1 MLKQIIQIA
10 NYFTEITKVWNNL
23 NLLHSITYLM
33 EVYVLPGSSKSL
45 ELPFS
50 LLVTPKM
57 FGTFNMPKK
66 VPNQHI

>member
-1 MLKQIIQIA
+1 M
-10 NYFTEITKVWNNL
+10 
-23 NLLHSITYLM
+23 
-33 EVYVLPGSSKSL
+33 LPGSFKSL

-57 FGTFNMPKK
+57 FGAFNMPKK